1 MTLTKKTQGDNDLI
15 IVELDRPRFLRFG
28 HKSLKKLTLIT
39 GWDLD
44 NMENAKFGLE
54 DLEKVMWCG
63 LQQDAIENNEELK
76 YEMMEDLLDK
86 AGSYGDLLDAMNEAL
101 AKAFQK
107 TTKEKN

>member
-1 MTLTKKTQGDNDLI
+1 MTTLKKDTKNDLVL
-15 IVELDRPRFLRFG
+15 VELDRPRFLRFG

-44 NMENAKFGLE
+44 KMEDNTFGLD

-63 LQQDAIENNEELK
+63 LQADAVENNEELK
-76 YEMMEDLLDK
+76 FEDMEDLLDK
-86 AGSYGDLLDAMNEAL
+86 ASSYGDLLEAMNEAL

-107 TTKEKN
+107 TDKEKN